1 MRSQKAKKRRRRSW
15 VKLTWEWLIWYGLK
29 IGLTYDQALDIPVGE
44 LMDYVAI
51 EQVKHEWCIAVDPGD
66 LTPPDEQIIPD
77 VR

>member
-1 MRSQKAKKRRRRSW
+1 M
-15 VKLTWEWLIWYGLK
+15 
-29 IGLTYDQALDIPVGE
+29 PVGE